1 MLRLGTSDARL
12 ADWFCISPLIP
23 DHLTSPTLTMMLNE
37 AMQQAINAQINNEL
51 FSMYS
56 YLSMSAYCEHKLFR
70 GCAHWMRLQSQEE
83 HVHAMRLYDFLI
95 ARQGR
100 VKLQPIAQP
109 QFDFASLPDVF
120 QKALE
125 QEQQITNQI
134 NSLYEMAFNEKA
146 FAALVELEWFINE
159 QVEEEKTARDVVHK
173 FQLVKDDP
181 AALLDLDRELGAR
194 VAEPPAATSGNVN
207 VLRSGISHRVH

>member
-1 MLRLGTSDARL
+1 M
-12 ADWFCISPLIP
+12 I
-23 DHLTSPTLTMMLNE
+23 LND

-51 FSMYS
+51 FAMYS
-56 YLSMSAYCEHKLFR
+56 YLSMSAYCEFKQFR

-100 VKLQPIAQP
+100 VKLAPIAQP
-109 QFDFASLPDVF
+109 QFDFASVPDVF

-125 QEQQITNQI
+125 QEQQVTQQI
-134 NSLYEMAFNEKA
+134 NALYEMAFNEKA

-159 QVEEEKTARDVVHK
+159 QVEEEKTARDIVYK

-194 VAEPPAATSGNVN
+194 PAAPAAATE
-207 VLRSGISHRVH
+207 

>member
-1 MLRLGTSDARL
+1 
-12 ADWFCISPLIP
+12 
-23 DHLTSPTLTMMLNE
+23 MMLNDTMQE
-37 AMQQAINAQINNEL
+37 AVNQQINNEL

-56 YLSMSAYCEHKLFR
+56 YLSMSAYCEHKQFR

-83 HVHAMRLYDFLI
+83 YGHAMRLYDFLI

-109 QFDFASLPDVF
+109 QFDFASIPDVF
-120 QKALE
+120 KKALE
-125 QEQQITNQI
+125 QEQTVTAQI
-134 NSLYEMAFNEKA
+134 NSLYEMAFAEKS

-159 QVEEEKTARDVVHK
+159 QVEEEKTARDIVYK

-194 VAEPPAATSGNVN
+194 QPEAPAAN
-207 VLRSGISHRVH
+207 

>member
-1 MLRLGTSDARL
+1 
-12 ADWFCISPLIP
+12 
-23 DHLTSPTLTMMLNE
+23 MMLNE
-37 AMQQAINAQINNEL
+37 VMQEAINEQINNEL

-56 YLSMSAYCEHKLFR
+56 YLSMSAYCEHKQFR
-70 GCAHWMRLQSQEE
+70 GCAHWMRMQSQEE

-100 VKLQPIAQP
+100 VKLRPIAAP
-109 QFDFASLPDVF
+109 QIDFASLPDVF
-120 QKALE
+120 QRAFE
-125 QEQQITNQI
+125 QEQTVTTQI
-134 NSLYEMAFNEKA
+134 NAIYEMAFKEKA

-159 QVEEEKTARDVVHK
+159 QVEEEKTARDILYK

-194 VAEPPAATSGNVN
+194 QAEPEAAAEA
-207 VLRSGISHRVH
+207 

>member
-1 MLRLGTSDARL
+1 
-12 ADWFCISPLIP
+12 
-23 DHLTSPTLTMMLNE
+23 MMLNE
-37 AMQQAINAQINNEL
+37 AMQEAINDQINNEL
-51 FSMYS
+51 FAMYS
-56 YLSMSAYCEHKLFR
+56 YMSMSAYCEHKQFR

-100 VKLQPIAQP
+100 VKLRPIAEP
-109 QFDFASLPDVF
+109 QFDFASVPDVF
-120 QKALE
+120 LKAYQ
-125 QEQQITNQI
+125 QEQKVTAQI
-134 NSLYEMAFNEKA
+134 NSLYEMAFKEKA

-159 QVEEEKTARDVVHK
+159 QVEEEQTARDIVYK

-194 VAEPPAATSGNVN
+194 SAAPPVPAAE
-207 VLRSGISHRVH
+207 